1 MYLLCC
7 EFRRNEACLRM
18 MSLIA
23 SLLLLLTAVAANS
36 TVNLHQHIIIFRNA
50 NDNGLKK
57 VTIYF
62 FFVQSQS
69 SAFWFCMFYIIC
81 HKQFRMMDNVKLRWK
96 SISNFP
102 SEVTLIFPFRG
113 SRWPEFDGS
122 VICEGS
128 WEEEICRAGANPA
141 GLSMI
146 HRLKKTSWSTKS
158 DQPTQL
164 LHWVQTK
171 VSVDKSRS
179 IWESINLAVA
189 D

>member
-1 MYLLCC
+1 MRVYWL
-7 EFRRNEACLRM
+7 N
-18 MSLIA
+18 
-23 SLLLLLTAVAANS
+23 V
-36 TVNLHQHIIIFRNA
+36 VWNA
-50 NDNGLKK
+50 NAAIKCDKWLVESKWQAWK
-57 VTIYF
+57 RWTIYF

-128 WEEEICRAGANPA
+128 WGEEICRAGANPA
-141 GLSMI
+141 GFSMI

-171 VSVDKSRS
+171 VGVDKSRS